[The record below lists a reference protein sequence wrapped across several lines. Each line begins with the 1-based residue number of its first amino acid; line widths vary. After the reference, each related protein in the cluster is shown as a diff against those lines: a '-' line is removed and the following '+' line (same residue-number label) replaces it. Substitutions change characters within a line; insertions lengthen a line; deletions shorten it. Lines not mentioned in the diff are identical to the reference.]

1 MADIQRIIEQDKAHY
16 MNTYGDRI
24 PLCFT
29 HGQGST
35 LFDQDGRS
43 YLDFLGGIAVNAL
56 GYGDEEFASVI
67 GRQAAQI
74 AHCSN
79 YFYIEQQA
87 ELARMLCEATC
98 ADRVFFGS
106 TGSEANEGAIKLARK
121 YFRKQGV
128 DRYEIISTLNS
139 FHGRTLGALAATGQD
154 KYRAPFSPMPAGFI
168 NVPYGDA
175 KAVEQA
181 MTERTCAVLVECIQG
196 EGGVIPGG
204 REYLS
209 ALRALCD
216 EKGVLLIMDEVQ
228 TGMGRTGSLF
238 AHQHYGVEPDIFT
251 SAKALGN
258 GLPIGALL
266 CKELCAAFEPG
277 DHGTTFGG
285 NPLSCS
291 AGIYALSRINR
302 PEFLA
307 SVARKGEALMDA
319 LRRLANNC
327 PAILDVRG
335 AGLMIGIE
343 LDKNHPV
350 KKVSALLRD
359 RGVIVGTAGGNT
371 LRLLPPLVMH
381 ESELLSIVPLLQ
393 EILA

>member
-139 FHGRTLGALAATGQD
+139 FHGRTL
-154 KYRAPFSPMPAGFI
+154 APWPP
-168 NVPYGDA
+168 PD
-175 KAVEQA
+175 
-181 MTERTCAVLVECIQG
+181 RTN
-196 EGGVIPGG
+196 
-204 REYLS
+204 
-209 ALRALCD
+209 
-216 EKGVLLIMDEVQ
+216 
-228 TGMGRTGSLF
+228 T
-238 AHQHYGVEPDIFT
+238 
-251 SAKALGN
+251 
-258 GLPIGALL
+258 GLP
-266 CKELCAAFEPG
+266 
-277 DHGTTFGG
+277 
-285 NPLSCS
+285 
-291 AGIYALSRINR
+291 SRPCPPVSSTCPTAMRR
-302 PEFLA
+302 PW
-307 SVARKGEALMDA
+307 SR
-319 LRRLANNC
+319 
-327 PAILDVRG
+327 P
-335 AGLMIGIE
+335 
-343 LDKNHPV
+343 
-350 KKVSALLRD
+350 
-359 RGVIVGTAGGNT
+359 
-371 LRLLPPLVMH
+371 
-381 ESELLSIVPLLQ
+381 
-393 EILA
+393 